1 MRFAADLDAFF
12 FFFVAGDL
20 GPEPEMIRDFAKKS
34 KMYYK
39 VGYSWR
45 VKTSERKASTISHDR
60 VAASSS

>member
-1 MRFAADLDAFF
+1 MRF

-20 GPEPEMIRDFAKKS
+20 GPEPEVRDFAKKS

>member
-1 MRFAADLDAFF
+1 MRFAADLDAF

-20 GPEPEMIRDFAKKS
+20 GPEPEVRDFAKKS
-34 KMYYK
+34 KMNYK